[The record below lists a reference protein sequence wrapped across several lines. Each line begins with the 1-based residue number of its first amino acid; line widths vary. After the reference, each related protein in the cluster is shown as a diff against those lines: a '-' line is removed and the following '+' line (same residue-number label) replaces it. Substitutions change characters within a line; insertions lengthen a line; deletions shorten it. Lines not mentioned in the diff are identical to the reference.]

1 MLEIERKMNKI
12 IHILFLIILNTN
24 INAEILEC
32 RVVDNIKIGIQ
43 FAKYKF
49 EELRSTNGTI
59 YTRGGY
65 NSKYNYTIFTAITK
79 LGIENVVLFNESK
92 YVEGITM
99 YKIITNTEFK
109 NGMNKEVELLCYNLI
124 EMNKKRVREGNK
136 PSEITVSD
144 Y

>member
-1 MLEIERKMNKI
+1 M
-12 IHILFLIILNTN
+12 
-24 INAEILEC
+24 
-32 RVVDNIKIGIQ
+32 
-43 FAKYKF
+43 
-49 EELRSTNGTI
+49 
-59 YTRGGY
+59 
-65 NSKYNYTIFTAITK
+65 
-79 LGIENVVLFNESK
+79 VLFNESK
-92 YVEGITM
+92 YVEGVTM